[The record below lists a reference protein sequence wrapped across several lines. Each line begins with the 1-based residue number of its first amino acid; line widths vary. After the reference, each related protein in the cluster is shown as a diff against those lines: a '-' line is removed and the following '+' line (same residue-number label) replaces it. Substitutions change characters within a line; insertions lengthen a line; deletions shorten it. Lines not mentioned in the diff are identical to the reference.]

1 MSYPSCTVVSLS
13 SSSCRSLDSFE
24 RLQFMW
30 NEEGLEDDDTD
41 IRDLE
46 LNGIEIQ
53 VFPDPKQQTDTDV
66 AEEQYNKLLQDQQ
79 TQYKETEYKKRR
91 CTKAIVALLFF
102 AFIVLLLYYLVQF
115 IILGRQDRA
124 NPNNNNPL
132 TYPSSS
138 SSSSTGSGF
147 MLVLVHLLKLDIEPL

>member
-1 MSYPSCTVVSLS
+1 MCTVVTLS
-13 SSSCRSLDSFE
+13 ASSENSFE

-30 NEEGLEDDDTD
+30 NEEGLEDDTD

-53 VFPDPKQQTDTDV
+53 VFPDPKTDIDV

-79 TQYKETEYKKRR
+79 TQYKEAEHKKRR
-91 CTKAIVALLFF
+91 CTKAIIAFLFV
-102 AFIVLLLYYLVQF
+102 AFIVLLLYYLVQY

-124 NPNNNNPL
+124 NPNNNPI
-132 TYPSSS
+132 THPSS

-147 MLVLVHLLKLDIEPL
+147 MLVLVHLSKLDIEPL